1 MSIRLPGNDLFAAY
15 KASFNFK
22 FSTSPMLVSPFLN
35 TSKSLS
41 MYEFRPV
48 PVAIIPNDFHAACIP
63 ADRDSILGGT
73 FNEK

>member
-1 MSIRLPGNDLFAAY
+1 
-15 KASFNFK
+15 
-22 FSTSPMLVSPFLN
+22 MLVSPFLN